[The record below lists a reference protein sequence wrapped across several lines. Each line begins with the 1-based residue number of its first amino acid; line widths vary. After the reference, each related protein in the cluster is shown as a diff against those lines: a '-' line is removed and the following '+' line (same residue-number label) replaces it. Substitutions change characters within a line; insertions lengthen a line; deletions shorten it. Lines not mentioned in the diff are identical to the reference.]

1 MVKKRLRQYANRATF
16 NKLLLLATDLLLGA
30 VAFVLSL
37 LLFEEQVPAAPVA
50 RQMVLLAL
58 CLRLIVFFAF
68 KTYAVV
74 IRFIHLR
81 DVVKL
86 ALALMLSDAALGMF
100 SYAIW
105 GKFSA
110 AIGIAYFT
118 LSLIALAGYRAMVR
132 YLGSGN
138 EATEEHP
145 PIRLLIFGA
154 GSAGL
159 ITKYVLEHAPGLSYQ
174 VVAFFDDDKMK
185 SGKTI
190 EGVRV
195 FHVAAHFK
203 DIIRK
208 NEVQKAIIAIH
219 QLSPKR
225 RQEFIE
231 WCLDANIPVMKVPP
245 LSQWYEGGFNPAQ
258 LESVRIEDLLER
270 EPIRMESPHVR
281 ETFSGK
287 VVLVTG
293 AAGSIGREL
302 CRQLAHC
309 QPKQLL
315 LLDKAESALHE
326 LHLSLIEEE
335 HYSQAVP
342 ILADVTDATDIEQVF
357 AQYCPQVVLHAAA
370 YKHVPMLEHYP
381 KQAVKINIFG
391 TKQVADAA
399 VRYGAEKFILVSTD
413 KAVNPTNVMGA
424 SKRIA
429 ELYIQALHEQGSTT
443 AFAITRFG
451 NVLGSDGSVIPR
463 FKKQLQ
469 AGGPLTVTSPD
480 IVRYFMTIPEA
491 AQLILEAGAMGK
503 QAEIFLFDMG
513 QPVRIADL
521 AHKMIRLA
529 GLQPDKDIAI
539 QFTGLRPGEKL
550 IEELLL
556 QQENTQPTYHA
567 KIRIAKN
574 IPQLAMQELDFSL
587 QEFQH
592 KIAEN
597 ANDIEIVQLMMRLV
611 PEFQSTNPKFA
622 AIGAQ
627 KSL

>member
-1 MVKKRLRQYANRATF
+1 MVRKRLSQYANRATF
-16 NKLLLLATDLLLGA
+16 NKLSLLATDLLLGA
-30 VAFVLSL
+30 VAFVLSA
-37 LLFEEQVPAAPVA
+37 LLFEEQAPAAIGQTVA
-50 RQMVLLAL
+50 LAAA
-58 CLRLIVFFAF
+58 LRLSAFFMF

-86 ALALMLSDAALGMF
+86 TLALMSSDLTLGLF

-105 GKFSA
+105 DKFSA

-118 LSLIALAGYRAMVR
+118 LSLIALAGYRALAR
-132 YLGSGN
+132 YFSAGSD
-138 EATEEHP
+138 AAEEHP
-145 PIRLLIFGA
+145 PIHLLIFGA

-159 ITKYVLEHAPGLSYQ
+159 ITKHVLEHAPGLSYK
-174 VVAFFDDDKMK
+174 VVAFFDDDPMK

-195 FHVAAHFK
+195 FQVADHFK
-203 DIIRK
+203 DIVRK
-208 NEVQKAIIAIH
+208 NGVQKAVIAIH
-219 QLSPKR
+219 QLSAKR

-231 WCLDANIPVMKVPP
+231 WCLEAGVPVMKVPP
-245 LSQWYEGGFNPAQ
+245 LSQWYEGGFNPSQ
-258 LESVRIEDLLER
+258 LENVRIEDLLER

-287 VVLVTG
+287 VALVTG

-302 CRQLAHC
+302 CRQLTRC
-309 QPKQLL
+309 QPKKLL

-326 LHLSLIEEE
+326 LHLSLAEEE
-335 HYSQAVP
+335 RYTQAVP
-342 ILADVTDATDIEQVF
+342 ILADITDAASVERLF
-357 AQYCPQVVLHAAA
+357 AQHRPQVVLHAAA
-370 YKHVPMLEHYP
+370 YKHVPMMEMYP
-381 KQAVKINIFG
+381 QQAVKVNIFG
-391 TKQVADAA
+391 TKHTADAA
-399 VRYGAEKFILVSTD
+399 MRYGAEKFILVSTD

-429 ELYIQALHEQGSTT
+429 EMYIQALHAQGSAT

-491 AQLILEAGAMGK
+491 AQLILEAGAMGR

-521 AHKMIRLA
+521 ARKMIRLA

-550 IEELLL
+550 VEELLL
-556 QQENTQPTYHA
+556 ERENTLPTYHP

-574 IPQLAMQELDFSL
+574 IPTIAVQELNFLL
-587 QEFQH
+587 QELQH

-597 ANDIEIVQLMMRLV
+597 ADDTAIVRLMMRLV

-622 AIGAQ
+622 DIGAQ

>member
-1 MVKKRLRQYANRATF
+1 MVKKRLCQYANRATF

-30 VAFVLSL
+30 VAFVLSV
-37 LLFEEQVPAAPVA
+37 LLFKEQAPTTIGQVVALAAA
-50 RQMVLLAL
+50 
-58 CLRLIVFFAF
+58 LRLSAFFGF

-81 DVVKL
+81 DVIKLTL
-86 ALALMLSDAALGMF
+86 ALILSDVVLWMLF
-100 SYAIW
+100 YAIW
-105 GKFSA
+105 SKFAA
-110 AIGIAYFT
+110 AIGLAYFT
-118 LSLIALAGYRAMVR
+118 FSLIALAGYRALVR
-132 YLGSGN
+132 YFSTGRDVS
-138 EATEEHP
+138 EAHP
-145 PIRLLIFGA
+145 PIHLLIFGA

-159 ITKYVLEHAPGLSYQ
+159 ITKHVLEHAPGLSYK
-174 VVAFFDDDKMK
+174 VVAFFDDDPMK

-195 FHVAAHFK
+195 FQVADHFK
-203 DIIRK
+203 DIVRK
-208 NEVQKAIIAIH
+208 NKVQKAVIAIH
-219 QLSPKR
+219 QLSAKR

-231 WCLDANIPVMKVPP
+231 WCLEANVPVMKVPP
-245 LSQWYEGGFNPAQ
+245 LSQWYEGSFNPSQ
-258 LESVRIEDLLER
+258 LENVRIEDLLER
-270 EPIRMESPHVR
+270 EAIRMDSLHVR
-281 ETFSGK
+281 ETFSNK

-302 CRQLAHC
+302 CRQLVRC
-309 QPKQLL
+309 QPKKIL
-315 LLDKAESALHE
+315 LLDKAESALHD
-326 LHLSLIEEE
+326 LHLSLAEEE
-335 HYSQAVP
+335 HYTQALP
-342 ILADVTDATDIEQVF
+342 ILADVTDAASIEQLF
-357 AQYCPQVVLHAAA
+357 AQYRPQVVLHAAA
-370 YKHVPMLEHYP
+370 YKHVPMMEMYP
-381 KQAVKINIFG
+381 KQAVKVNILG
-391 TKQVADAA
+391 TKYMADAA
-399 VRYGAEKFILVSTD
+399 VKFQAEKFILVSTD

-429 ELYIQALHEQGSTT
+429 EMYIQALYMHGSPT
-443 AFAITRFG
+443 AFAVTRFG

-513 QPVRIADL
+513 QPIRIADL
-521 AHKMIRLA
+521 ARKMIQLA
-529 GLQPDKDIAI
+529 GFQPDKDIAI

-550 IEELLL
+550 VEELLL
-556 QQENTQPTYHA
+556 QQENTLPTYHP

-574 IPQLAMQELDFSL
+574 IPPIAVQELNFSL

-592 KIAEN
+592 KIAAN
-597 ANDIEIVQLMMRLV
+597 ANDIAIVQLMMRLV

-622 AIGAQ
+622 DIGAQ
-627 KSL
+627 RSL

>member
-1 MVKKRLRQYANRATF
+1 
-16 NKLLLLATDLLLGA
+16 
-30 VAFVLSL
+30 
-37 LLFEEQVPAAPVA
+37 
-50 RQMVLLAL
+50 
-58 CLRLIVFFAF
+58 
-68 KTYAVV
+68 
-74 IRFIHLR
+74 
-81 DVVKL
+81 
-86 ALALMLSDAALGMF
+86 
-100 SYAIW
+100 
-105 GKFSA
+105 
-110 AIGIAYFT
+110 
-118 LSLIALAGYRAMVR
+118 
-132 YLGSGN
+132 
-138 EATEEHP
+138 
-145 PIRLLIFGA
+145 
-154 GSAGL
+154 
-159 ITKYVLEHAPGLSYQ
+159 
-174 VVAFFDDDKMK
+174 
-185 SGKTI
+185 
-190 EGVRV
+190 
-195 FHVAAHFK
+195 
-203 DIIRK
+203 
-208 NEVQKAIIAIH
+208 
-219 QLSPKR
+219 
-225 RQEFIE
+225 
-231 WCLDANIPVMKVPP
+231 
-245 LSQWYEGGFNPAQ
+245 
-258 LESVRIEDLLER
+258 
-270 EPIRMESPHVR
+270 
-281 ETFSGK
+281 
-287 VVLVTG
+287 
-293 AAGSIGREL
+293 
-302 CRQLAHC
+302 
-309 QPKQLL
+309 
-315 LLDKAESALHE
+315 
-326 LHLSLIEEE
+326 
-335 HYSQAVP
+335 
-342 ILADVTDATDIEQVF
+342 
-357 AQYCPQVVLHAAA
+357 
-370 YKHVPMLEHYP
+370 
-381 KQAVKINIFG
+381 
-391 TKQVADAA
+391 VADAA

>member
-1 MVKKRLRQYANRATF
+1 MVKKRLRQYANRAAF

-37 LLFEEQVPAAPVA
+37 LLFEEQAPVA
-50 RQMVLLAL
+50 LGQTAALAL
-58 CLRLIVFFAF
+58 VLRLAAFFVF

-81 DVVKL
+81 DMAKL
-86 ALALMLSDAALGMF
+86 TLALMLSDVALGVL
-100 SYAIW
+100 SYAVW
-105 GKFSA
+105 GKFSV

-118 LSLIALAGYRAMVR
+118 LSLMALAGYRALVR
-132 YLGSGN
+132 YFSWGN
-138 EATEEHP
+138 DAADEHP
-145 PIRLLIFGA
+145 PVRLLIFGA

-159 ITKYVLEHAPGLSYQ
+159 ITKHVLEHAPGLSYK
-174 VVAFFDDDKMK
+174 VVAFFDDDPMK

-195 FHVAAHFK
+195 FNVAEHFK

-208 NEVQKAIIAIH
+208 NGVQKAVIAIH
-219 QLSPKR
+219 HLLPER
-225 RQEFIE
+225 RQQFIE
-231 WCLDANIPVMKVPP
+231 WCLEAEVPVMKVPP

-258 LESVRIEDLLER
+258 LENVRIEDLLER

-281 ETFSGK
+281 ETFSDK
-287 VVLVTG
+287 IVLVTG

-302 CRQLAHC
+302 CRQLVRC
-309 QPKQLL
+309 RPRQLL

-326 LHLSLIEEE
+326 LHLSLLEEE
-335 HYSQAVP
+335 HYPDALPV
-342 ILADVTDATDIEQVF
+342 LADVTDAANIAQIF
-357 AQYCPQVVLHAAA
+357 ARHRPQAVLHAAA
-370 YKHVPMLEHYP
+370 YKHVPMMENYP
-381 KQAVKINIFG
+381 QQAVKVNIFG
-391 TKQVADAA
+391 TKHVVDAA

-429 ELYIQALHEQGSTT
+429 ELYVQALHMQGSAT
-443 AFAITRFG
+443 AFAVTRFG

-463 FKKQLQ
+463 FKKQIQ
-469 AGGPLTVTSPD
+469 AGGPVTVTSPD

-491 AQLILEAGAMGK
+491 AQLILEAGAMGS

-521 AHKMIRLA
+521 ARKMIRLA

-539 QFTGLRPGEKL
+539 RFTGLRPGEKL
-550 IEELLL
+550 MEELLL
-556 QQENTQPTYHA
+556 QQENTLPTYHP

-574 IPQLAMQELDFSL
+574 IPQLDMQGVDFSL

-597 ANDIEIVQLMMRLV
+597 ADDAEIVRLMMRLV

-622 AIGAQ
+622 AVGAQ
-627 KSL
+627 KNL

>member
-1 MVKKRLRQYANRATF
+1 MVKKRLRQYANRAAF

-37 LLFEEQVPAAPVA
+37 LLFEEQAPVA
-50 RQMVLLAL
+50 LGQTAALAL
-58 CLRLIVFFAF
+58 VLRLAAFFVF

-81 DVVKL
+81 DMAKL
-86 ALALMLSDAALGMF
+86 TLSLMLSDAALGVL
-100 SYAIW
+100 SYAVW

-118 LSLIALAGYRAMVR
+118 LSLMALAGYRALVR
-132 YLGSGN
+132 YFSWGN
-138 EATEEHP
+138 DAADEHP
-145 PIRLLIFGA
+145 PVRLLIFGA

-159 ITKYVLEHAPGLSYQ
+159 ITKHVLEHAPGLSYK
-174 VVAFFDDDKMK
+174 VVAFFDDDPMK

-195 FHVAAHFK
+195 FNVAEHFK

-208 NEVQKAIIAIH
+208 NGVQKAVIAIH
-219 QLSPKR
+219 HLSPER
-225 RQEFIE
+225 RQQFIE
-231 WCLDANIPVMKVPP
+231 WCLEAEVPVMKVPP

-258 LESVRIEDLLER
+258 LENVRIEDLLER

-281 ETFSGK
+281 QTFSGK
-287 VVLVTG
+287 IVLVTG

-302 CRQLAHC
+302 CRQLARC
-309 QPKQLL
+309 RPRQLL

-326 LHLSLIEEE
+326 LHLSLLEEE
-335 HYSQAVP
+335 HYPDALPV
-342 ILADVTDATDIEQVF
+342 LADVTDAADIAQIF
-357 AQYCPQVVLHAAA
+357 ARYRPQVVLHAAA
-370 YKHVPMLEHYP
+370 YKHVPMMENYP
-381 KQAVKINIFG
+381 QQAVKVNIFG
-391 TKQVADAA
+391 TKHVADAA

-429 ELYIQALHEQGSTT
+429 ELYVQALYMQGSAT
-443 AFAITRFG
+443 AFAVTRFG

-463 FKKQLQ
+463 FKKQIQ
-469 AGGPLTVTSPD
+469 AGGPVTVTSPD

-491 AQLILEAGAMGK
+491 AQLILEAGAMGS

-521 AHKMIRLA
+521 ARKMIRLA

-539 QFTGLRPGEKL
+539 RFTGLRPGEKL
-550 IEELLL
+550 MEELLL
-556 QQENTQPTYHA
+556 QQENTLPTYHP

-574 IPQLAMQELDFSL
+574 IPQLAMQDLDFSF

-597 ANDIEIVQLMMRLV
+597 ADDTEIVRLMMRLV
-611 PEFQSTNPKFA
+611 PEFRSTNPKFA
-622 AIGAQ
+622 AVGAQ
-627 KSL
+627 KNL

>member
-1 MVKKRLRQYANRATF
+1 MVKNRLRQYANRAAF

-37 LLFEEQVPAAPVA
+37 LLFEEQAPTALGQTAA
-50 RQMVLLAL
+50 LAL
-58 CLRLIVFFAF
+58 LLRLAAFFVF

-81 DVVKL
+81 DMAKL
-86 ALALMLSDAALGMF
+86 TLALMLSDAVLGVL
-100 SYAIW
+100 SYAFW

-118 LSLIALAGYRAMVR
+118 LSLMALAGYRALVR
-132 YLGSGN
+132 YFSWGN
-138 EATEEHP
+138 DAADEHP
-145 PIRLLIFGA
+145 PVRLLIFGA

-159 ITKYVLEHAPGLSYQ
+159 ITKHVLEHAPGLSYK
-174 VVAFFDDDKMK
+174 VVAFFDDDPMK

-195 FHVAAHFK
+195 FNVAEHFK

-208 NEVQKAIIAIH
+208 NGVQKAVIAIH
-219 QLSPKR
+219 QLLPER
-225 RQEFIE
+225 RQQFIE
-231 WCLDANIPVMKVPP
+231 WCLESEVPVMKVPP

-258 LESVRIEDLLER
+258 LENVRIEDLLER

-281 ETFSGK
+281 ETFSDK
-287 VVLVTG
+287 IVLVTG

-309 QPKQLL
+309 RPRQLL
-315 LLDKAESALHE
+315 LLDKAESVLHE
-326 LHLSLIEEE
+326 LHLSLLEEE
-335 HYSQAVP
+335 HYPDVLP
-342 ILADVTDATDIEQVF
+342 VLADVTDAAGIAQIF
-357 AQYCPQVVLHAAA
+357 ARHRPQAVLHAAA
-370 YKHVPMLEHYP
+370 YKHVPMMENYP
-381 KQAVKINIFG
+381 QQAVKVNIFG
-391 TKQVADAA
+391 TKHVADAA

-429 ELYIQALHEQGSTT
+429 ELYVQALHMQSSAT
-443 AFAITRFG
+443 AFAVTRFG

-463 FKKQLQ
+463 FKKQIQ
-469 AGGPLTVTSPD
+469 AGGPVTVTSPD

-491 AQLILEAGAMGK
+491 AQLILEAGAMGS

-521 AHKMIRLA
+521 ARKMIRLA

-550 IEELLL
+550 MEELLL
-556 QQENTQPTYHA
+556 QQENTLPTYHP

-587 QEFQH
+587 QKFQH

-597 ANDIEIVQLMMRLV
+597 ADDAEIVRLMMRLV

-627 KSL
+627 KNL